1 MFAPVYVFFDCGAQ
15 LRGDFAFQIVRDL
28 APYLFALDYH
38 GLTPFS
44 KDNLVFQLPPNPG
57 DSRSRN
63 IRRALNSR
71 VFTDAVE
78 IPSAWEVSSMLKWCM
93 SRSTKTSRYISP
105 SSASASASFSR
116 ISFRS
121 SVSDGISR
129 QSAKSRGV

>member
-1 MFAPVYVFFDCGAQ
+1 MLFDRGAQ
-15 LRGDFAFQIVRDL
+15 VRGNVAFQIIRDL
-28 APYLFALDYH
+28 APYLFASDYH

-44 KDNLVFQLPPNPG
+44 KDSLVLQLPPNPG

-63 IRRALNSR
+63 ISRALNSR

-78 IPSAWEVSSMLKWCM
+78 IPSAWDVSSMLKWCM

-105 SSASASASFSR
+105 SSASASFNFSR